1 MDKKKIVVNILLCA
15 VLVILIVLVVILYGR
30 NKKILDK
37 KAAENI
43 TLTEIGY
50 GSEVEQVGYAEA
62 GGLLG
67 AFVNAYNTH
76 NGEGIIEIMD
86 LVSAF
91 IYEEA
96 GSDIN
101 KFDDKYVEILS
112 NPSDYDDLIL
122 MQYSLKRQEE
132 SLIEAISET
141 NVVLSIESYSEIE
154 DITKYISKMTAQVRT
169 VSEEEGIDQVDTL
182 EFLLI
187 HKDKSNSY
195 NIFDYYAIDEN
206 GNKIQ

>member
-15 VLVILIVLVVILYGR
+15 VLVVLIVLVVILYNK
-30 NKKILDK
+30 NKKIWDK

-50 GSEVEQVGYAEA
+50 GSEIEQIGYAEA
-62 GGLLG
+62 EGLLG
-67 AFVNAYNTH
+67 AFVDAYNTH
-76 NGEGIIEIMD
+76 NGEGIIQIMD

-112 NPSDYDDLIL
+112 NPSEYDDLIL
-122 MQYSLKRQEE
+122 MQYSLKEQEA
-132 SLIEAISET
+132 SLIAAISET
-141 NVVLSIESYSEIE
+141 NVVLSVEDYSEIE
-154 DITKYISKMTAQVRT
+154 DVTKYISKMTAQIRT

-187 HKDKSNSY
+187 HKDKSNAY